1 MSVRQEPEED
11 LLYNLVCINPA
22 AVNFYGDWQSMSEQF
37 KDIADS
43 LFVINDMK
51 SAKIS

>member
-1 MSVRQEPEED
+1 MD
-11 LLYNLVCINPA
+11 NPA
-22 AVNFYGDWQSMSEQF
+22 AVNFYCDWQSMSEQF